1 MNVLKENFKKSVLSE
16 CINLLKSNEIK
27 DMFKEMLNPIIGIIL
42 NEIYPYIYLSII
54 FVGLGFLLIL
64 VTMVLLMRIYKIINR
79 VNKIMKKNDKQ

>member
-1 MNVLKENFKKSVLSE
+1 MNGLKENLKKTVLSE
-16 CINLLKSNEIK
+16 CINLLKSNEVKEKI
-27 DMFKEMLNPIIGIIL
+27 KEMLNPIISIIL

-79 VNKIMKKNDKQ
+79 VNKIIKKNDKQ

>member
-1 MNVLKENFKKSVLSE
+1 MNDLKENLKKSVLSE
-16 CINLLKSNEIK
+16 CINLLKSNEVK
-27 DMFKEMLNPIIGIIL
+27 DKIKEMLNPIISIIL

-79 VNKIMKKNDKQ
+79 VNKIIKKNDKQ